1 MSRLILV
8 RHGQSKWNLS
18 NRFTGQIDVSISNH
32 GVGQCLY
39 LGEKVKSIPLDCAFS
54 SCLNRSKETLSII
67 LSQTERSGVYIDESL
82 GGLRAEKTKKYVS
95 RLTDIPIYTNCLLN
109 ERHYG
114 LLEGMDKNEAREK
127 YGEKKVFAWRRS
139 FLAKPPRGESLE
151 DVFHRTI
158 PFFKK
163 RIIPLLQEGKN
174 VIVSAHGNSLR
185 AIIKYIENI
194 SEEKISF
201 LEIYTGQ
208 MIVYHYEDERFV
220 SKLEKLSF
228 KRPITWEK
236 WGKIFRPRSVING
249 EEGE

>member
-18 NRFTGQIDVSISNH
+18 NRFTGQIDVSISH
-32 GVGQCLY
+32 RGVGQCLY
-39 LGEKVKSIPLDCAFS
+39 LGERIKSIHLDCAFS

-67 LSQTERSGVYIDESL
+67 LSQTERSGIYIDESL
-82 GGLRAEKTKKYVS
+82 GGPQVKKAKKYVS

-114 LLEGMDKNEAREK
+114 SLEGMDKNQAREK
-127 YGEKKVFAWRRS
+127 YGEEKVFSWRRS
-139 FLAKPPRGESLE
+139 FLAKPPQGESLE
-151 DVFHRTI
+151 DVFHRTV

-163 RIIPLLQEGKN
+163 RIVPLLRKGKN

-208 MIVYHYEDERFV
+208 MIVYHFEKNKFI

-228 KRPITWEK
+228 KRPITWK
-236 WGKIFRPRSVING
+236 KLGKILRPRSIING
-249 EEGE
+249 EERE

>member
-39 LGEKVKSIPLDCAFS
+39 LGERIKDIHLDCAFS

-67 LSQTERSGVYIDESL
+67 LSQTKRSGVYIDESRQK
-82 GGLRAEKTKKYVS
+82 GLSKNIMKYVS
-95 RLTDIPIYTNCLLN
+95 RLSDIPIYTNCLLN

-114 LLEGMDKNEAREK
+114 LLEGMDKNQAREK
-127 YGEKKVFAWRRS
+127 YGEEKVFAWRRS
-139 FLAKPPRGESLE
+139 FLAKPPEGESLD
-151 DVFHRTI
+151 DVYQRTI

-163 RIIPLLQEGKN
+163 RIVPLLKKDKN
-174 VIVSAHGNSLR
+174 IIISAHGNSLR
-185 AIIKYIENI
+185 AIIKYIEKI
-194 SEEKISF
+194 SEEKIAF

-208 MIVYHYEDERFV
+208 MIVYHFENNSFI
-220 SKLEKLSF
+220 SKLAKLSF
-228 KRPITWEK
+228 ERPIAWK
-236 WGKIFRPRSVING
+236 KFGKMMKPRNIYNG
-249 EEGE
+249 DRG

>member
-18 NRFTGQIDVSISNH
+18 NRFTGQIDVSISNR

-39 LGEKVKSIPLDCAFS
+39 LGERIRNIPLDFAFS

-82 GGLRAEKTKKYVS
+82 GDLRVKKTKKYVS

-127 YGEKKVFAWRRS
+127 YGEEKVFAWRRS
-139 FLAKPPRGESLE
+139 FLSKPPQGESLE
-151 DVFHRTI
+151 DVFHRTV
-158 PFFKK
+158 PFFKR
-163 RIIPLLQEGKN
+163 RIVPLLRKDKN
-174 VIVSAHGNSLR
+174 VIISAHGNSLR

-194 SEEKISF
+194 SEEKIVF

-208 MIVYHYEDERFV
+208 MIIYHFHNDKFI

-228 KRPITWEK
+228 ERPITWSK
-236 WGKIFRPRSVING
+236 LGKVFRPRNIYNG
-249 EEGE
+249 DGE